1 MALRMA
7 TQIHGNVVVLRCHG
21 RIVFGDEGAVFRE
34 RVRSELTGTS
44 KIVIDLCSVD
54 YIDSGGLGIIVGL
67 HIAAKNRG
75 GEGRL
80 LNWMRNTWKRFP
92 KKWGSS
98 AFYIV

>member
-44 KIVIDLCSVD
+44 KIVIDLCKHWLHRQRRTRH
-54 YIDSGGLGIIVGL
+54 YRRAPHRGEKSGR
-67 HIAAKNRG
+67 RG
-75 GEGRL
+75 
-80 LNWMRNTWKRFP
+80 
-92 KKWGSS
+92 
-98 AFYIV
+98 AFT